1 MRERARD
8 KGRLQDIDIICSG
21 ALHYAATFFINR
33 SITLSNT
40 LHRTS
45 LTEDQSVCK
54 TASLL
59 DFKTASPNIETAKP
73 STKLTFS
80 SA

>member
-54 TASLL
+54 PISLQ
-59 DFKTASPNIETAKP
+59 ACQPVSPIVFEMV
-73 STKLTFS
+73 
-80 SA
+80 